1 MKSDK
6 NILFQRDQVKEAFI
20 HSFVKLNPRLLVRNP
35 VMFTVE
41 IGTFVMLIVSAYS
54 FTNKSQ
60 GSFAYNFTVFIVLL
74 CASLACVLVILI
86 DGWVLRP
93 RRDPSATSIE
103 EPLLPKAAGY
113 ALVVLALGMLWR
125 LFRYEAV
132 DFSLMLVVVGAVS
145 GVIWGLDRLFFARSR
160 NRAAASAGTLPE
172 RVREP
177 VAVEY
182 ARSFFPVIVLVL
194 VIRSFLFEPFRIP
207 SDSMMPTLFDGDFIF
222 VSKYSYGLR
231 LPVSNTLVIPTGS
244 PQRGDVIVFRLPP
257 NPKINY
263 IKRLVG
269 LPGDRIRVDSANQLY
284 VNDVP
289 MPQQPGPTYLGPKQD
304 MWNYAG
310 VPTATEKLGAKRHLI
325 MFANGG
331 VKEGEWVVPAGHYFF
346 MGDNRNNSKDSRWL
360 DEPDAPGFVPERNL
374 VGKAVR
380 IWLNLDTRD
389 GPLWRRIG
397 TAIQ

>member
-1 MKSDK
+1 MSDGDH
-6 NILFQRDQVKEAFI
+6 LFVA
-20 HSFVKLNPRLLVRNP
+20 
-35 VMFTVE
+35 
-41 IGTFVMLIVSAYS
+41 
-54 FTNKSQ
+54 
-60 GSFAYNFTVFIVLL
+60 LL
-74 CASLACVLVILI
+74 CAGAVCVAIILVDGWFLRPKRDPGAMSADEPWLPKIAGYVLV
-86 DGWVLRP
+86 G
-93 RRDPSATSIE
+93 
-103 EPLLPKAAGY
+103 
-113 ALVVLALGMLWR
+113 LALAMLWR

-145 GVIWGLDRLFFARSR
+145 GLIWGIDQAFFAKRR
-160 NRAAASAGTLPE
+160 KAAAARAGAPPE

-177 VAVEY
+177 IAVEY

-231 LPVSNTLVIPTGS
+231 LPVTNTLVFATGT
-244 PQRGDVIVFRLPP
+244 PKRGDVIVFRLPP

-263 IKRLVG
+263 IKRLIG
-269 LPGDRIRVDSANQLY
+269 LPGDRIRVDEKNQLF
-284 VNDVP
+284 VNDKPVP
-289 MPQQPGPTYLGPKQD
+289 QEPGPTYTGPKQD
-304 MWNYAG
+304 LWNYAG
-310 VPTATEKLGAKRHLI
+310 APTAFEQLDANRHRI

-331 VKEGEWVVPAGHYFF
+331 VKTGEWQVPAGHYFF
-346 MGDNRNNSKDSRWL
+346 MGDNRNNSKDSRFL
-360 DEPDAPGFVPERNL
+360 DESDAPGFVPEQNL

-397 TAIQ
+397 NAIQ

>member
-1 MKSDK
+1 VSDGDT
-6 NILFQRDQVKEAFI
+6 LF
-20 HSFVKLNPRLLVRNP
+20 
-35 VMFTVE
+35 
-41 IGTFVMLIVSAYS
+41 IG
-54 FTNKSQ
+54 
-60 GSFAYNFTVFIVLL
+60 LL
-74 CASLACVLVILI
+74 CASIACVLVILV
-86 DGWVLRP
+86 DGWFLRP
-93 RRDPSATSIE
+93 ERDPSATSVE
-103 EPLLPKAAGY
+103 EPWLPKVAGY
-113 ALVVLALGMLWR
+113 ALVVLALAMLWR

-132 DFSLMLVVVGAVS
+132 DFSLMLVVVGAMS
-145 GVIWGLDRLFFARSR
+145 GLIWALDRLFFTRR
-160 NRAAASAGTLPE
+160 RKLAAAAVGTPAE

-177 VAVEY
+177 IAVEY

-231 LPVSNTLVIPTGS
+231 LPVMNTLVVPTGS

-269 LPGDRIRVDSANQLY
+269 LPGDHIRVDANNQLY

-289 MPQQPGPTYLGPKQD
+289 MPQDPGPTYAGPKKD

-310 VPTATEKLGAKRHLI
+310 VPTATETLDHKRHLI

-360 DEPDAPGFVPERNL
+360 DEPDAPGFVPEQNL

-397 TAIQ
+397 NAIQ

>member
-1 MKSDK
+1 
-6 NILFQRDQVKEAFI
+6 
-20 HSFVKLNPRLLVRNP
+20 
-35 VMFTVE
+35 
-41 IGTFVMLIVSAYS
+41 
-54 FTNKSQ
+54 
-60 GSFAYNFTVFIVLL
+60 L
-74 CASLACVLVILI
+74 CAGVVCVLVILL
-86 DGWVLRP
+86 DGWFFRP
-93 RRDPSATSIE
+93 KRDPGATSVE
-103 EPLLPKAAGY
+103 EPWLPKIAGY
-113 ALVVLALGMLWR
+113 TLVVLALAMLWR

-132 DFSLMLVVVGAVS
+132 DFSLMLVVVGAIS
-145 GVIWGLDRLFFARSR
+145 GIIWLLDLAFFARR
-160 NRAAASAGTLPE
+160 RRASAVSAGTAPE

-177 VAVEY
+177 IAVEY

-231 LPVSNTLVIPTGS
+231 LPVTNTLLVPTGT

-269 LPGDRIRVDSANQLY
+269 LPGDRIRVDENNQLY
-284 VNDVP
+284 VNDKPVP
-289 MPQQPGPTYLGPKQD
+289 QERAANYTGPKQD
-304 MWNYAG
+304 LWNYAG
-310 VPTATEKLGAKRHLI
+310 APTAFEQLGAKRHLI
-325 MFANGG
+325 MFANGS
-331 VKEGEWVVPAGHYFF
+331 VKTGEWVVPAGHYFF

-360 DEPDAPGFVPERNL
+360 DDIDAPGFVPAQNL

-389 GPLWRRIG
+389 GPLWRRVG
-397 TAIQ
+397 NAIQ

>member
-1 MKSDK
+1 VSDGDS
-6 NILFQRDQVKEAFI
+6 L
-20 HSFVKLNPRLLVRNP
+20 
-35 VMFTVE
+35 
-41 IGTFVMLIVSAYS
+41 
-54 FTNKSQ
+54 
-60 GSFAYNFTVFIVLL
+60 FIVLL
-74 CASLACVLVILI
+74 CAAIACVLVILV
-86 DGWVLRP
+86 DGWFLRP
-93 RRDPSATSIE
+93 QRDPGATSVD
-103 EPLLPKAAGY
+103 EPWLPRIAGY
-113 ALVVLALGMLWR
+113 VLMALALAMLWR

-132 DFSLMLVVVGAVS
+132 DFSLMLVIVGGLS
-145 GVIWGLDRLFFARSR
+145 GVVWGLDRLFFASR
-160 NRAAASAGTLPE
+160 RRRAAASAGTPPE
-172 RVREP
+172 RIREP

-231 LPVSNTLVIPTGS
+231 LPVSNTLVIPMGT

-263 IKRLVG
+263 IKRLIG
-269 LPGDRIRVDSANQLY
+269 LPGDRIRVDAKDQLY

-289 MPQQPGPTYLGPKQD
+289 MLQIPGPSYTGPKQD

-310 VPTATEKLGAKRHLI
+310 APTATEVLGTKRHLI

-331 VKEGEWVVPAGHYFF
+331 VKEGEWTVPAGHYFF

-360 DEPDAPGFVPERNL
+360 DEPDAPGFVPEANL

-397 TAIQ
+397 NAIQ

>member
-1 MKSDK
+1 V
-6 NILFQRDQVKEAFI
+6 Q
-20 HSFVKLNPRLLVRNP
+20 
-35 VMFTVE
+35 
-41 IGTFVMLIVSAYS
+41 
-54 FTNKSQ
+54 
-60 GSFAYNFTVFIVLL
+60 
-74 CASLACVLVILI
+74 
-86 DGWVLRP
+86 
-93 RRDPSATSIE
+93 
-103 EPLLPKAAGY
+103 EPWLPKMAGY
-113 ALVVLALGMLWR
+113 ALVGLSLAMLWR

-145 GVIWGLDRLFFARSR
+145 GLIWGVDQAFFARR
-160 NRAAASAGTLPE
+160 RKQLAATAGTPSE

-177 VAVEY
+177 LAVEY

-231 LPVSNTLVIPTGS
+231 LPVSNTLLVPTGT

-269 LPGDRIRVDSANQLY
+269 LPGDRIRVDENNQLY
-284 VNDVP
+284 VNDKP
-289 MPQQPGPTYLGPKQD
+289 MPQERGPVYSGPKQD
-304 MWNYAG
+304 MLNYADA
-310 VPTATEKLGAKRHLI
+310 PTAFEQLGDKRHLI
-325 MFANGG
+325 MFAHGG
-331 VKEGEWVVPAGHYFF
+331 VKAGEWVVPAGHYFF
-346 MGDNRNNSKDSRWL
+346 MGDNRNNSKDSRFQ
-360 DEPDAPGFVPERNL
+360 DEIDAPGFVPEQNL

-389 GPLWRRIG
+389 GPLWRRVG
-397 TAIQ
+397 NAIQ

>member
-1 MKSDK
+1 M
-6 NILFQRDQVKEAFI
+6 I
-20 HSFVKLNPRLLVRNP
+20 
-35 VMFTVE
+35 
-41 IGTFVMLIVSAYS
+41 
-54 FTNKSQ
+54 
-60 GSFAYNFTVFIVLL
+60 LL
-74 CASLACVLVILI
+74 CASLACVLVIVV
-86 DGWVLRP
+86 DGWFLRP
-93 RRDPSATSIE
+93 HRDPGATSME
-103 EPLLPKAAGY
+103 EPWLPRLAGY
-113 ALVVLALGMLWR
+113 ALMALALGMLWR

-132 DFSLMLVVVGAVS
+132 DFSLMLVVVGALS
-145 GVIWGLDRLFFARSR
+145 GAIWALDRLLFAKRR
-160 NRAAASAGTLPE
+160 MVAAAAAGTPAE

-177 VAVEY
+177 IAVEY

-207 SDSMMPTLFDGDFIF
+207 SDSMMPTLYDGDFIF

-231 LPVSNTLVIPTGS
+231 LPVTNTLVIPTGK

-269 LPGDRIRVDSANQLY
+269 LPGDHIRVDANNQLY

-289 MPQQPGPTYLGPKQD
+289 QPQQPGPPYMGPKQD
-304 MWNYAG
+304 MWNYTG
-310 VPTATEKLGAKRHLI
+310 VPTATEVLGAKQHRL
-325 MFANGG
+325 MFARGG

-346 MGDNRNNSKDSRWL
+346 MGDNRDNSKDSRWL
-360 DEPDAPGFVPERNL
+360 DEPDAPGFVPEQNL

-397 TAIQ
+397 SAIQ

>member
-1 MKSDK
+1 MNDGD
-6 NILFQRDQVKEAFI
+6 NIFMG
-20 HSFVKLNPRLLVRNP
+20 LLGAA
-35 VMFTVE
+35 
-41 IGTFVMLIVSAYS
+41 IL
-54 FTNKSQ
+54 
-60 GSFAYNFTVFIVLL
+60 
-74 CASLACVLVILI
+74 CVLVILA
-86 DGWVLRP
+86 DGWFVRP
-93 RRDPSATSIE
+93 KRDPGATSVQ
-103 EPLLPKAAGY
+103 EPWLPKMAGY
-113 ALVVLALGMLWR
+113 ALVGLALAMLWR

-132 DFSLMLVVVGAVS
+132 DFSLMLVVVGAIS
-145 GVIWGLDRLFFARSR
+145 GVIWAADQAFFARR
-160 NRAAASAGTLPE
+160 RRQAAAAAGTPVE

-177 VAVEY
+177 LAVEY

-207 SDSMMPTLFDGDFIF
+207 SDSMMPTLYDGDFIF

-231 LPVSNTLVIPTGS
+231 LPITNTLLVPTGT

-269 LPGDRIRVDSANQLY
+269 LPGDRIRVDESNQLY
-284 VNDVP
+284 VNGVP
-289 MPQQPGPTYLGPKQD
+289 VPQEPGPVYSGPKQD
-304 MWNYAG
+304 LWNYAG
-310 VPTATEKLGAKRHLI
+310 VSTAWETLGSHRHRL
-325 MFANGG
+325 MFANGS
-331 VKEGEWVVPAGHYFF
+331 VKTGEWVVPAGHYFF

-360 DEPDAPGFVPERNL
+360 DDSDAPGYVPAQNL

-397 TAIQ
+397 NAIQ

>member
-1 MKSDK
+1 MTDGD
-6 NILFQRDQVKEAFI
+6 NLF
-20 HSFVKLNPRLLVRNP
+20 
-35 VMFTVE
+35 
-41 IGTFVMLIVSAYS
+41 IG
-54 FTNKSQ
+54 
-60 GSFAYNFTVFIVLL
+60 LL

-86 DGWVLRP
+86 DGWFMRP
-93 RRDPSATSIE
+93 RRDPGATGE
-103 EPLLPKAAGY
+103 NEPPLPRLAGY
-113 ALVVLALGMLWR
+113 ALVVLAVAMLWR
-125 LFRYEAV
+125 LFRYESV
-132 DFSLMLVVVGAVS
+132 DFSFMLVAVGALS
-145 GVIWGLDRLFFARSR
+145 GAVWGLDRAFFAGRR
-160 NRAAASAGTLPE
+160 QRAAAAAGTPAE

-182 ARSFFPVIVLVL
+182 ARSFFPVILLVL

-231 LPVSNTLVIPTGS
+231 LPVLNTLLVPTGT

-269 LPGDRIRVDSANQLY
+269 LPGDRIRVDENNQLY
-284 VNDVP
+284 VNGVL
-289 MPQQPGPTYLGPKQD
+289 MPQQPGPTYSGPKQN

-310 VPTATEKLGAKRHLI
+310 VPTAHEQLGAVRHRI
-325 MFANGG
+325 MFAKGG
-331 VKEGEWVVPAGHYFF
+331 VTTGEWVVPAGHYFF
-346 MGDNRNNSKDSRWL
+346 MGDNRNNSKDSRWQ
-360 DEPDAPGFVPERNL
+360 DDPDAPGFVPAQNL

-389 GPLWRRIG
+389 GPLWNRIG
-397 TAIQ
+397 NAIQ

>member
-1 MKSDK
+1 VNDGDR
-6 NILFQRDQVKEAFI
+6 F
-20 HSFVKLNPRLLVRNP
+20 FVGLLIAGV
-35 VMFTVE
+35 V
-41 IGTFVMLIVSAYS
+41 
-54 FTNKSQ
+54 
-60 GSFAYNFTVFIVLL
+60 
-74 CASLACVLVILI
+74 CVLVILI
-86 DGWVLRP
+86 DGWFLRP
-93 RRDPSATSIE
+93 QRDPGATSAE
-103 EPLLPKAAGY
+103 EPLLPKLAGY
-113 ALVVLALGMLWR
+113 ALVGLSLAMLWR

-145 GVIWGLDRLFFARSR
+145 GAIWALDQAVFVRRR
-160 NRAAASAGTLPE
+160 QVAAAAVGTPAE

-177 VAVEY
+177 IAVEY
-182 ARSFFPVIVLVL
+182 ARSFFPVIILVL

-231 LPVSNTLVIPTGS
+231 LPVVNTLVFATGT
-244 PQRGDVIVFRLPP
+244 PKRGDVIVFRLPP

-269 LPGDRIRVDSANQLY
+269 LPGDRIRVDENNLLY
-284 VNDVP
+284 VNDKL
-289 MPQQPGPTYLGPKQD
+289 MPQESGPTYTGPKQD
-304 MWNYAG
+304 LWNYAG
-310 VPTATEKLGAKRHLI
+310 VATAFEQLDAKRHRI
-325 MFANGG
+325 MFANGS
-331 VKEGEWVVPAGHYFF
+331 VRAGEWVVPPGHYFF

-360 DEPDAPGFVPERNL
+360 NEPDAPGFVPEKNL

-397 TAIQ
+397 NAIE

>member
-1 MKSDK
+1 M
-6 NILFQRDQVKEAFI
+6 
-20 HSFVKLNPRLLVRNP
+20 
-35 VMFTVE
+35 
-41 IGTFVMLIVSAYS
+41 
-54 FTNKSQ
+54 
-60 GSFAYNFTVFIVLL
+60 VLL
-74 CASLACVLVILI
+74 CASIVCVLVILL
-86 DGWVLRP
+86 DGWFARP
-93 RRDPSATSIE
+93 KRDPGATSVQ
-103 EPLLPKAAGY
+103 EPWLPKAAGY
-113 ALVVLALGMLWR
+113 ALVGLALAMLWR

-145 GVIWGLDRLFFARSR
+145 GVIWALDQAFFARRRKRS
-160 NRAAASAGTLPE
+160 AAAAGTFPE

-177 VAVEY
+177 IAVEY

-231 LPVSNTLVIPTGS
+231 LPVINTLLIPTGT

-269 LPGDRIRVDSANQLY
+269 LPGDRIRVDENNQLY
-284 VNDVP
+284 VNDKP
-289 MPQQPGPTYLGPKQD
+289 MPQQPGPAYVGPKMD
-304 MWNYAG
+304 HYAG
-310 VPTATEKLGAKRHLI
+310 APTAFEQLDAKRHEI
-325 MFANGG
+325 MFAAGSA
-331 VKEGEWVVPAGHYFF
+331 KTGEWVVPAGHYFF
-346 MGDNRNNSKDSRWL
+346 MGDNRNNSKDSRFQ
-360 DEPDAPGFVPERNL
+360 DEMDAPGFVPEENL

-397 TAIQ
+397 NAIQ

>member
-1 MKSDK
+1 
-6 NILFQRDQVKEAFI
+6 
-20 HSFVKLNPRLLVRNP
+20 LLVNNGDSL
-35 VMFTVE
+35 F
-41 IGTFVMLIVSAYS
+41 IG
-54 FTNKSQ
+54 
-60 GSFAYNFTVFIVLL
+60 LL
-74 CASLACVLVILI
+74 CAAVACVLVVLV
-86 DGWVLRP
+86 DAWVLRP
-93 RRDPSATSIE
+93 KRDPGATSVD
-103 EPLLPKAAGY
+103 EPWLARMAGY
-113 ALVVLALGMLWR
+113 GLVALSLALLWR

-132 DFSLMLVVVGAVS
+132 DFSLMLVIVGAVA
-145 GVIWGLDRLFFARSR
+145 GVVWAADRLFFAKSR
-160 NRAAASAGTLPE
+160 TRAAIAAGTPE
-172 RVREP
+172 AAVREP

-231 LPVSNTLVIPTGS
+231 LPVTNTLLIPTGT

-269 LPGDRIRVDSANQLY
+269 LPGDRIRVDENNQLY

-289 MPQQPGPTYLGPKQD
+289 MQQTAGPVYRGPKQD
-304 MWNYAG
+304 VWNYAG
-310 VPTATEKLGAKRHLI
+310 APTAFEQLGEKRHLI
-325 MFANGG
+325 MFSNGG
-331 VKEGEWVVPAGHYFF
+331 GKAGEWVVPAGHYFF

-360 DEPDAPGFVPERNL
+360 YDSDAPGFVPEQNL

-389 GPLWRRIG
+389 GPLWGRIG
-397 TAIQ
+397 HGIQ

>member
-1 MKSDK
+1 MTDGDS
-6 NILFQRDQVKEAFI
+6 LF
-20 HSFVKLNPRLLVRNP
+20 
-35 VMFTVE
+35 
-41 IGTFVMLIVSAYS
+41 IGLM
-54 FTNKSQ
+54 
-60 GSFAYNFTVFIVLL
+60 

-86 DGWVLRP
+86 DGWFMRP
-93 RRDPSATSIE
+93 RRDPGSTGE
-103 EPLLPKAAGY
+103 NEPPLPRLAGY
-113 ALVVLALGMLWR
+113 ALVVLAVAMLWR

-132 DFSLMLVVVGAVS
+132 DFSFMLVMVGALS
-145 GVIWGLDRLFFARSR
+145 GTVWGLDRAFFAGRR
-160 NRAAASAGTLPE
+160 QRAAAAVGTPAE

-177 VAVEY
+177 IAVEY
-182 ARSFFPVIVLVL
+182 ARSFFPVILLVL

-231 LPVSNTLVIPTGS
+231 LPVLNTLLVPTGT

-269 LPGDRIRVDSANQLY
+269 LPGDRIRVDENNQLY
-284 VNDVP
+284 VNGTP
-289 MPQQPGPTYLGPKQD
+289 MPQEPGPMYTGPKQN

-310 VPTATEKLGAKRHLI
+310 VATDYEQLGAVRHQI
-325 MFANGG
+325 MFAKGG
-331 VKEGEWVVPAGHYFF
+331 VTAGEWVVPAGHYFF
-346 MGDNRNNSKDSRWL
+346 MGDNRNNSKDSRWQ
-360 DEPDAPGFVPERNL
+360 DDPDAPGFVPVQNL

-389 GPLWRRIG
+389 GPLWKRIG
-397 TAIQ
+397 NAIQ

>member
-1 MKSDK
+1 VNDGDR
-6 NILFQRDQVKEAFI
+6 LFVG
-20 HSFVKLNPRLLVRNP
+20 LL
-35 VMFTVE
+35 
-41 IGTFVMLIVSAYS
+41 
-54 FTNKSQ
+54 
-60 GSFAYNFTVFIVLL
+60 FAGI
-74 CASLACVLVILI
+74 ACVLVILI
-86 DGWVLRP
+86 DGWFLRP
-93 RRDPSATSIE
+93 HRDPGATSAD
-103 EPLLPKAAGY
+103 EPLLPKLAGY
-113 ALVVLALGMLWR
+113 ALVGLSLAMLWR

-145 GVIWGLDRLFFARSR
+145 GVIWALDQAFFVGRR
-160 NRAAASAGTLPE
+160 RAAAAAVGTQPE
-172 RVREP
+172 RIREP

-182 ARSFFPVIVLVL
+182 ARSFFPVIILVL

-231 LPVSNTLVIPTGS
+231 LPVVNTLVFATGT
-244 PQRGDVIVFRLPP
+244 PKRGDVIVFRLPP

-269 LPGDRIRVDSANQLY
+269 LPGDRIRVDENNLLY
-284 VNDVP
+284 VNDKL
-289 MPQQPGPTYLGPKQD
+289 MPQEGGPTYTGPKQD
-304 MWNYAG
+304 LWNYAG
-310 VPTATEKLGAKRHLI
+310 VPTAFEQLDAKRHRL
-325 MFANGG
+325 MFANGS
-331 VKEGEWVVPAGHYFF
+331 VRAGEWVVPPGHYFF

-360 DEPDAPGFVPERNL
+360 NEPDAPGFVPERNL

-397 TAIQ
+397 NAIE

>member
-1 MKSDK
+1 VNDGDS
-6 NILFQRDQVKEAFI
+6 LF
-20 HSFVKLNPRLLVRNP
+20 LVL
-35 VMFTVE
+35 V
-41 IGTFVMLIVSAYS
+41 
-54 FTNKSQ
+54 
-60 GSFAYNFTVFIVLL
+60 
-74 CASLACVLVILI
+74 CAAAVCILVILI
-86 DGWVLRP
+86 DGWILRP
-93 RRDPSATSIE
+93 QRDPAATSVD
-103 EPLLPKAAGY
+103 EPWLPKLAGY
-113 ALVVLALGMLWR
+113 ALVALSLGILWR

-132 DFSLMLVVVGAVS
+132 DFSLMLVVVGATT
-145 GVIWGLDRLFFARSR
+145 GIIWGLDQAFFARR
-160 NRAAASAGTLPE
+160 RKQAAVSVGTAAE
-172 RVREP
+172 AVREP
-177 VAVEY
+177 IAVEY

-231 LPVSNTLVIPTGS
+231 LPVTNTLVIPTGS

-269 LPGDRIRVDSANQLY
+269 LPGDRIRVDENNQLY
-284 VNDVP
+284 VNDKP
-289 MPQQPGPTYLGPKQD
+289 MPQEPGPVYAGPKED

-310 VPTATEKLGAKRHLI
+310 VPTAYEMLGSRRHLI

-331 VKEGEWVVPAGHYFF
+331 VKTGEWVVPAGHYFF

-360 DEPDAPGFVPERNL
+360 GEPDAPGFVPEANL

-397 TAIQ
+397 NTIQ

>member
-1 MKSDK
+1 MNDGDS
-6 NILFQRDQVKEAFI
+6 LF
-20 HSFVKLNPRLLVRNP
+20 
-35 VMFTVE
+35 M
-41 IGTFVMLIVSAYS
+41 G
-54 FTNKSQ
+54 
-60 GSFAYNFTVFIVLL
+60 LL
-74 CASLACVLVILI
+74 CAGVVCVLVILA
-86 DGWVLRP
+86 DGWFVRP
-93 RRDPSATSIE
+93 KRDPGAMSVQ
-103 EPLLPKAAGY
+103 EPWLPKMAGY
-113 ALVVLALGMLWR
+113 ALVGLSLAMLWR

-145 GVIWGLDRLFFARSR
+145 GLIWGVDQAFFARR
-160 NRAAASAGTLPE
+160 RRQLAATAGTPSE

-177 VAVEY
+177 LAVEY

-231 LPVSNTLVIPTGS
+231 LPVSNTLLIPTGT

-269 LPGDRIRVDSANQLY
+269 LPGDRIRVDENNQLY
-284 VNDVP
+284 VNDKP
-289 MPQQPGPTYLGPKQD
+289 MPQERGPVYSGPKQD
-304 MWNYAG
+304 MLNYADA
-310 VPTATEKLGAKRHLI
+310 PTAFEQLGDKRHLV
-325 MFANGG
+325 MFAHGG
-331 VKEGEWVVPAGHYFF
+331 VKAGEWVVPAGHYFF
-346 MGDNRNNSKDSRWL
+346 MGDNRNNSKDSRFQ
-360 DEPDAPGFVPERNL
+360 DEIDAPGFVPEQNL

-397 TAIQ
+397 NAIQ